1 MADSGRNNKRTDR
14 EMTPEDCSP
23 DTSSCVSPQKKR
35 NHSDTETDIT
45 SETDSPDSDRQCKRV
60 HYDQSESSL
69 SRTDSESP
77 VFLKNIP
84 KYTSKWTEE
93 VLPCL
98 RIQVAQ
104 DFPDMHNVFLQ
115 GCLHFIADPTKCAE
129 IMDLFVSKND
139 NEQMVIEC
147 FRHVMRNVFTLHCD
161 DISNVKLD
169 ELGKMENMLTSR
181 EWIDNFAE
189 RSQNKKFCRRY
200 VCTGTYIQTG

>member
-147 FRHVMRNVFTLHCD
+147 FRHVM
-161 DISNVKLD
+161 
-169 ELGKMENMLTSR
+169 
-181 EWIDNFAE
+181 
-189 RSQNKKFCRRY
+189 
-200 VCTGTYIQTG
+200 